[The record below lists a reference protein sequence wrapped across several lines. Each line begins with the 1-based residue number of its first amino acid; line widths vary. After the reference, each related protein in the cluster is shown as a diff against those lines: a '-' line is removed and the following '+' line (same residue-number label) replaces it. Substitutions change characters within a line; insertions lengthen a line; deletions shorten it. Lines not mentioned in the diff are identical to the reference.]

1 VVGKTVNLLVLCVFA
16 DLAAHLLAAGSAFF
30 AMLRLLRYYAPYK
43 RLLAIAVFCNLMM
56 SLFMVVSIPVL
67 QPFLQ
72 ILFDPNAGQSVVPVS
87 SHASGFQAI
96 EHKITSFFNNL
107 IQEHGREDALL
118 IVCGFLVFTFFGKN
132 LFRYLSLYFLA
143 PVRNGIVR
151 DLRQKLVGKIL
162 DLPLSYFTEA
172 RKGDLMSRIS
182 SDVQEVEWSIVG
194 VVESVARE
202 PIVILGSLAFMV
214 FVSPG
219 LLIFVFG
226 LMLFS
231 GLIIGRVGRSL
242 RRQSGEAQSRLGL
255 IGSLVEETLGGLRII
270 KGFNAEGWQLERFG
284 QENTHYARTLTGLYR
299 RKDLASPLSE
309 FLGIGAVSVLLWFG
323 AKQVFAGEI
332 SAATFITFLYA
343 FYNIIEPAKAL
354 TGASYSIRKGMGAL
368 ERVEAVLH
376 APVLIH
382 DDEKALAINEFKE
395 KVEFRNVHFTY
406 QNAERPA
413 LEGVNLTI
421 PRGKIIA
428 LVGASGAGKST
439 IADLL
444 PRFYDVSGGQIL
456 VDGMDV
462 RELRLRDLRGLMGI
476 VSQEAILFN
485 DTVRN
490 NIAFGSVA
498 FEVRS
503 LKFDLASGE
512 RSLKFDRPNE
522 GLVNDAMANDSMT
535 NDAVI
540 AAARAAN
547 AHDFIMALPEGYDT
561 NIGDR
566 GSKLSG
572 GQRQR
577 LTIARALLKN
587 PPILILD
594 EATSALDSESEQ
606 LVQAALDRLLQNRT
620 ALVIAHRLST
630 VQHADEII
638 VLDAG
643 RIVERGTHEGLMRE
657 GKYYRKLVELQAL

>member
-1 VVGKTVNLLVLCVFA
+1 
-16 DLAAHLLAAGSAFF
+16 
-30 AMLRLLRYYAPYK
+30 MLRLFQYYKPYK
-43 RLLAIAVFCNLMM
+43 KFLALAVLSNLLM

-72 ILFDPNAGQSVVPVS
+72 ILFSPVGNEETQIS
-87 SHASGFQAI
+87 LTSPVAANSGFQAI
-96 EHKITSFFNNL
+96 EQQVNSFFTNL
-107 IQEHGREDALL
+107 IQTHGRADALL
-118 IVCGFLVFTFFGKN
+118 IVCGFLVLTFLGKN

-151 DLRQKLVGKIL
+151 DLRNKLVGKML
-162 DLPLSYFTEA
+162 DLPLSYFTES

-182 SDVQEVEWSIVG
+182 ADVQEVEWSIVG

-202 PIVILGSLAFMV
+202 PIVIIGSLTFMV
-214 FVSPG
+214 FVSPQ

-231 GLIIGRVGRSL
+231 GLIIGGVGRSL
-242 RRQSGEAQSRLGL
+242 RQQSGQAQSRLGL

-270 KGFNAEGWQLERFG
+270 KGFNSERWQLERFG
-284 QENTHYARTLTGLYR
+284 RENTQYARTMTRLYR

-309 FLGIGAVSVLLWFG
+309 FLGIAAVAVILWFG

-343 FYNIIEPAKAL
+343 FYNIIEPAKQL
-354 TGASYSIRKGMGAL
+354 SGASYSIRKGMGAL
-368 ERVEAVLH
+368 ERVESVLN
-376 APVLIH
+376 ADVSIR
-382 DDEKALAINEFKE
+382 DSEQAQAIAGFSEKIEFK
-395 KVEFRNVHFTY
+395 NVSFQY
-406 QNAERPA
+406 QNADRPA
-413 LEGVNLTI
+413 LKDIELTI
-421 PRGKIIA
+421 PHGKIIA

-444 PRFYDVSGGQIL
+444 PRFYDVTAGQIL
-456 VDGMDV
+456 VDGQDI
-462 RELRLRDLRGLMGI
+462 RQLRLYDLRHLMGI

-490 NIAFGSVA
+490 NIAFG
-498 FEVRS
+498 
-503 LKFDLASGE
+503 
-512 RSLKFDRPNE
+512 NE
-522 GLVNDAMANDSMT
+522 QATDAD
-535 NDAVI
+535 I
-540 AAARAAN
+540 EAAAKAAN
-547 AHDFIMALPEGYDT
+547 AHDFILALPENYAT

-606 LVQAALDRLLQNRT
+606 LVQVALDRLLQNRT

-643 RIVERGTHEGLMRE
+643 RIVERGTHDVLLQQNGI
-657 GKYYRKLVELQAL
+657 YRKLVELQAL